1 MTVRLRSPQATL
13 TYCKG
18 LPTPIEEMNPL
29 GFTQLEILLTAYSR
43 ISHQASS
50 ETVNHLLTDN
60 CKLDRSKWNTHLQ
73 TKYQIN
79 KRQAN
84 GIIALAIGKV
94 DSAKECRKNHI
105 NQLEAKLKSA
115 KEWVSK
121 ATKKLKLGEKFYGK
135 KNWIHSKNGCNFP
148 LSSSLTDGSTNW
160 QREWF
165 KLHHKQRY
173 IHTLIHRIAHLRS
186 APLRVKVPHGE
197 VFIVGSKDESYGNQA
212 CQWDGENLTI
222 RVPYCLEASFG
233 KTVTSAIGNFERKID
248 RLPTTGAKTWHFY
261 RQDGRWVVAVQFT
274 PAPVPKVS
282 RSIQYGCIGIDMNPG
297 SIGWAYIDF
306 QGNLRAAGT
315 IPLQTGLPTGK
326 QDAQIIDACLQLA
339 VLATTFACPIVCESL
354 DFATKKTQLRE
365 RGRKYA
371 RMLSSWAYSR
381 FYQLLES
388 ILSNRGICLFT
399 RNPAYTSLIGLVK
412 FARMYGLS
420 SDIAAAIAIA
430 RRGMNLSEKLPR
442 SVSAY
447 LGVNPRSHVWSG
459 FNQLNKFIGQCAMV
473 NRRHDYYHISN
484 WADLV
489 MVDVERV
496 ASNSKS
502 RAASKR
508 VGSPTVP
515 R

>member
-1 MTVRLRSPQATL
+1 MSVL

-18 LPTPIEEMNPL
+18 LPTPIEELNPV
-29 GFTQLEILLTAYSR
+29 GFTELEMLLTAYSS
-43 ISHQASS
+43 ISHQATS
-50 ETVNHLLTDN
+50 ETVNHLLKESS
-60 CKLDRSKWNTHLQ
+60 KLDKSKWNTHLQ
-73 TKYQIN
+73 QTYSIN

-84 GIIALAIGKV
+84 GIIALASGKV
-94 DSAKECRKNHI
+94 DSAKECRKNYI
-105 NQLEAKLKSA
+105 NQLEQKLKSA
-115 KEWVSK
+115 KKWIEQ
-121 ATKKLKLGEKFYGK
+121 AEKKLKLANKFYSK
-135 KNWIHSKNGCNFP
+135 QNWQDSKTGCNFP
-148 LSSSLTDGSTNW
+148 LSCDIFTHDTNW

-165 KLHHKQRY
+165 KLHNKRRY
-173 IHTLIHRIAHLRS
+173 VYTLVNRIQHLKL

-274 PAPVPKVS
+274 AVPVKSVS
-282 RSIQYGCIGIDMNPG
+282 RPIQYGCIGIDMNPG

-306 QGNLRAAGT
+306 QGNLKAQGI

-326 QDAQIIDACLQLA
+326 QDAQIVDACLQLA
-339 VLATTFACPIVCESL
+339 VLASAFACPVVCESL
-354 DFATKKTQLRE
+354 DFAYKKTQLRE
-365 RGRKYA
+365 RSRKYA
-371 RMLSSWAYSR
+371 RMLSSWAYRR

-388 ILSNRGICLFT
+388 ILSNRGISLFT

-412 FARMYGLS
+412 YARMYGLS

-447 LGVNPRSHVWSG
+447 LGVNPRKHVWSG
-459 FNQLNKFIGQCAMV
+459 FNQFNKFVGRCSQI
-473 NRRHDYYHISN
+473 NRRHDYFTISN
-484 WADLV
+484 WELLV
-489 MVDVERV
+489 KADVEQQCR
-496 ASNSKS
+496 AS
-502 RAASKR
+502 SKR
-508 VGSPTVP
+508 KH
-515 R
+515 